1 MVEVEE
7 VIVTRHR
14 HHAREVSAAIVK
26 RCPLPDRSWRP
37 SSPLLT
43 SPNQFNRW
51 SWTRCHLLQ
60 VQLFRSDC
68 LMRRPHSRSLR
79 ALVSVA
85 ASATEAAQESDL
97 GPDPAGDPALAVDL
111 EAERIAW
118 AVVWSLQPC

>member
-1 MVEVEE
+1 
-7 VIVTRHR
+7 
-14 HHAREVSAAIVK
+14 
-26 RCPLPDRSWRP
+26 
-37 SSPLLT
+37 
-43 SPNQFNRW
+43 
-51 SWTRCHLLQ
+51 
-60 VQLFRSDC
+60 
-68 LMRRPHSRSLR
+68 MRRPHSRSLR